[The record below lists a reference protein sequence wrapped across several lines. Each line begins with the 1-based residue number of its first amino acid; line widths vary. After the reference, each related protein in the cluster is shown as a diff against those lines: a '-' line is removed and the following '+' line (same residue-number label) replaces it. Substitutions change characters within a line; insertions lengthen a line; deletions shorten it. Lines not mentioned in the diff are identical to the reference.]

1 MADSPIW
8 TRDGNHLRMSVPI
21 DLKKAVL
28 GGNVDVKTPS
38 GTVSLKVPAGSN
50 TGAQLRLKGK
60 GVQSSPPGDLYV
72 RLEIVLADPKDD
84 GLKRWAEGK

>member
-1 MADSPIW
+1 
-8 TRDGNHLRMSVPI
+8 MSVPI
-21 DLKKAVL
+21 DLRLAVL

-60 GVQSSPPGDLYV
+60 GVQVSPPGDLYV
-72 RLEIVLADPKDD
+72 RLEIVLADPKDE
-84 GLKRWAEGK
+84 GLRRWAEKS